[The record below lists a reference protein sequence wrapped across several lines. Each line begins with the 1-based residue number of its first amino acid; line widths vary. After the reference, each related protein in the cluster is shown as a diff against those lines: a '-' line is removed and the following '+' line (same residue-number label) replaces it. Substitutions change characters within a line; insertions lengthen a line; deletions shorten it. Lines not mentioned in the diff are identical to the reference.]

1 MNKIID
7 LCVKEKAYKNIK
19 TPATILRDFKLEV
32 SSGETIAIVGKSG
45 VGKTSLL
52 NILGLLDRNYSGTYT
67 LFGAN
72 TNEADLSQLA
82 AWRNEKIG
90 FVLQESALIDS
101 LTIED
106 NIKLPLLYSKSGSS
120 SASATYSRIVDTI
133 GIQSILKKKP
143 LECSGG
149 EKARAVFARAVIL
162 NPPLILCDE
171 PTASLDPENKE
182 NLLSLLSRMNQEYH
196 ATIITVTH
204 DIDVANRH
212 EKIIKLEREM

>member
-1 MNKIID
+1 M
-7 LCVKEKAYKNIK
+7 E
-19 TPATILRDFKLEV
+19 LE
-32 SSGETIAIVGKSG
+32 
-45 VGKTSLL
+45 
-52 NILGLLDRNYSGTYT
+52 
-67 LFGAN
+67 
-72 TNEADLSQLA
+72 
-82 AWRNEKIG
+82 
-90 FVLQESALIDS
+90 
-101 LTIED
+101 
-106 NIKLPLLYSKSGSS
+106 
-120 SASATYSRIVDTI
+120 
-133 GIQSILKKKP
+133 ILKKKP

-182 NLLSLLSRMNQEYH
+182 NLLSLLSRMNQESH